1 MFAWGGQKDLKSFI
15 FMIVVVIL
23 VYTLV
28 RMRVYITA
36 CKLLIRL
43 KKEKT
48 LGFTLEFRQEI

>member
-1 MFAWGGQKDLKSFI
+1 
-15 FMIVVVIL
+15 MIVVVIL